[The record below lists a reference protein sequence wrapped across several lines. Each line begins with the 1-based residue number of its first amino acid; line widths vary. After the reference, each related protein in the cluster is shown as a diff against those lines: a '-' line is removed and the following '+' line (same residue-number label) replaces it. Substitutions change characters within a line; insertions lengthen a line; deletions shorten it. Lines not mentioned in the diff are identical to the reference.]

1 MNGSVDWANR
11 WPRECF
17 IIEPPQISLRKEPDF
32 RKMARDAKAYAKA
45 KMRKEERERRRA
57 AGEEVSDSEEEPVK
71 TEPSGAAGQ
80 HLLQHQLHV
89 EVMENL
95 ALLHRNLLLVYLVI
109 LILWIY

>member
-80 HLLQHQLHV
+80 PASAAGW
-89 EVMENL
+89 VMYYDKLGRPYYHNKL
-95 ALLHRNLLLVYLVI
+95 TNKTQWTAPTA
-109 LILWIY
+109 